1 MNAPSLRGNT
11 LCLAVAAALAV
22 SLAPMAAVAA
32 ETVII
37 RDAELE
43 FIQPVTYGHAEIYD
57 SRVINHASGS
67 GAGREAVR
75 IDRGNLRMERTE
87 VVTRGDEMSA
97 LSFYGA
103 EYYNNGV
110 VYDAVIVDS
119 DVRTSGDKAVGL
131 LFSST
136 TFDSSTGALDKVGQI
151 TVQGSTVSTTG
162 VQSHAMGVAGVNA
175 VDVTGTQFTTAGQGA
190 AGVSMMGGILAMRD
204 GSSVATTGD
213 GAHGIHARSMR
224 WSTSGRP
231 GVVYR
236 ADVTL
241 VDSTVTTFGAGSV
254 GILAGYQDNGTPI
267 GIGARLRLQHAGVR
281 SAQSHA
287 VQFLRGQ
294 DNTLDLGAGSVLDG
308 GDAVVFAGE
317 ADSINRVTAT
327 DSSFIGRG
335 AQALVADN
343 GARLGVQLDNSDVQV
358 ASGMGLAH
366 ARSGAAI
373 DIHATGSR
381 LQGSVQADE
390 GASLAVQLDSSR
402 WNAWGPSQL
411 DQLSLRN
418 GSVLAL
424 GAGSV
429 GDRLIVRGDLRI
441 EDSTLAFDSALGDD
455 GSPTDHLWVKGDT
468 AGRGAVVVNNAGG
481 RGGQTVDGIQ
491 LIRVDGVSAAA
502 LTLTGRAVG
511 GPYEY
516 FLFKG
521 SHSDPADGHW
531 YLRSELQPE
540 TDPCAT
546 DPTADGCTTP
556 SPDPCLADPG
566 LPQCIDETLE
576 PELRPEPETGPAP
589 QPVLRPEPGAY
600 LANQRAAVQMFASTA
615 QDRDAVRGGSE
626 RGAWAMVSGSRAR
639 YGAVADQL
647 HVRGDSVA
655 VQVGTD
661 VLHWG
666 QVGRGQ
672 LGVMVGSGRATNTST
687 SRLTAYR
694 AHGKVSGQVV
704 GVYGQWRQ
712 TAGSDRGLYAGAAL
726 QHARFDNSVQGE
738 ALRKERYDSRGT
750 AASVEVGYAFAL
762 VDSGARALY
771 VQPQVQ
777 LRHTAFDADPH
788 TETNGTVIDGAE
800 ADGLSSRVGVRVFG
814 HANTAGHHRVQPYVA
829 VDWIRESGDNR
840 LRFDGERVAGGV
852 PRDRVEASAGAQVR
866 LGSRWSAWGDTG
878 WQRGDGGCR
887 EATAS
892 LGLRAAW

>member
-11 LCLAVAAALAV
+11 LCLAVAAVLAV

-97 LSFYGA
+97 LSYYGA

-119 DVRTSGDKAVGL
+119 DFRTSGDKAVGL

-190 AGVSMMGGILAMRD
+190 AGVSMMGGILAMRE
-204 GSSVATTGD
+204 GSSVANTGD

-254 GILAGYQDNGTPI
+254 GILAGYQDNGTPV

-317 ADSINRVTAT
+317 ADSISRVTAT
-327 DSSFIGRG
+327 DSSLIGRG

-343 GARLGVQLDNSDVQV
+343 GARLDVQLDNSDVQV
-358 ASGMGLAH
+358 AGGMGLAH
-366 ARSGAAI
+366 ARNGGAI

-441 EDSTLAFDSALGDD
+441 DDSTLAFDSALGDD

-491 LIRVDGVSAAA
+491 LIRVDGQSAAA
-502 LTLTGRAVG
+502 LTLAGRAVG
-511 GPYEY
+511 G
-516 FLFKG
+516 
-521 SHSDPADGHW
+521 STSN
-531 YLRSELQPE
+531 S
-540 TDPCAT
+540 C
-546 DPTADGCTTP
+546 
-556 SPDPCLADPG
+556 S
-566 LPQCIDETLE
+566 
-576 PELRPEPETGPAP
+576 
-589 QPVLRPEPGAY
+589 
-600 LANQRAAVQMFASTA
+600 RAATA
-615 QDRDAVRGGSE
+615 I
-626 RGAWAMVSGSRAR
+626 
-639 YGAVADQL
+639 
-647 HVRGDSVA
+647 
-655 VQVGTD
+655 
-661 VLHWG
+661 
-666 QVGRGQ
+666 
-672 LGVMVGSGRATNTST
+672 
-687 SRLTAYR
+687 RLTATGTCARNCSRRPIRARPIPRRMAAPRRRRTLAWLTPACRNASTRRWNRSCVRSRKPVPHRSPCFARSPAPTWPTSARQYR
-694 AHGKVSGQVV
+694 CSLRRRRIVMRRAAAASAAHG
-704 GVYGQWRQ
+704 
-712 TAGSDRGLYAGAAL
+712 
-726 QHARFDNSVQGE
+726 
-738 ALRKERYDSRGT
+738 
-750 AASVEVGYAFAL
+750 
-762 VDSGARALY
+762 
-771 VQPQVQ
+771 
-777 LRHTAFDADPH
+777 
-788 TETNGTVIDGAE
+788 
-800 ADGLSSRVGVRVFG
+800 
-814 HANTAGHHRVQPYVA
+814 
-829 VDWIRESGDNR
+829 
-840 LRFDGERVAGGV
+840 
-852 PRDRVEASAGAQVR
+852 
-866 LGSRWSAWGDTG
+866 RWSAAVAPATVPLPINCMCVGTARRSRWARMYWTGGRSVAANWG
-878 WQRGDGGCR
+878 
-887 EATAS
+887 
-892 LGLRAAW
+892 

>member
-11 LCLAVAAALAV
+11 LCLAVAAVLAV

-97 LSFYGA
+97 LSYYGA

-119 DVRTSGDKAVGL
+119 DFRTSGDKAVGL

-136 TFDSSTGALDKVGQI
+136 TFDSSTGALDNVGQI

-190 AGVSMMGGILAMRD
+190 AGVSMMGGILAMRE

-254 GILAGYQDNGTPI
+254 GILAGYQDNGTPV

-317 ADSINRVTAT
+317 ADSISRVTAT
-327 DSSFIGRG
+327 DSSLIGRG

-343 GARLGVQLDNSDVQV
+343 GARLDVQLDNSDVQV
-358 ASGMGLAH
+358 AGGMGLAH
-366 ARSGAAI
+366 ARNGAAI
-373 DIHATGSR
+373 DIQATGSR

-429 GDRLIVRGDLRI
+429 GDRLIVRGDLRM

-491 LIRVDGVSAAA
+491 LIRVDGQSAAA
-502 LTLTGRAVG
+502 LTLAGRAVG
-511 GPYEY
+511 GQYE
-516 FLFKG
+516 
-521 SHSDPADGHW
+521 
-531 YLRSELQPE
+531 
-540 TDPCAT
+540 
-546 DPTADGCTTP
+546 
-556 SPDPCLADPG
+556 
-566 LPQCIDETLE
+566 
-576 PELRPEPETGPAP
+576 
-589 QPVLRPEPGAY
+589 
-600 LANQRAAVQMFASTA
+600 
-615 QDRDAVRGGSE
+615 
-626 RGAWAMVSGSRAR
+626 
-639 YGAVADQL
+639 
-647 HVRGDSVA
+647 
-655 VQVGTD
+655 
-661 VLHWG
+661 
-666 QVGRGQ
+666 
-672 LGVMVGSGRATNTST
+672 
-687 SRLTAYR
+687 
-694 AHGKVSGQVV
+694 
-704 GVYGQWRQ
+704 
-712 TAGSDRGLYAGAAL
+712 
-726 QHARFDNSVQGE
+726 
-738 ALRKERYDSRGT
+738 
-750 AASVEVGYAFAL
+750 
-762 VDSGARALY
+762 
-771 VQPQVQ
+771 
-777 LRHTAFDADPH
+777 
-788 TETNGTVIDGAE
+788 
-800 ADGLSSRVGVRVFG
+800 
-814 HANTAGHHRVQPYVA
+814 
-829 VDWIRESGDNR
+829 
-840 LRFDGERVAGGV
+840 
-852 PRDRVEASAGAQVR
+852 
-866 LGSRWSAWGDTG
+866 
-878 WQRGDGGCR
+878 
-887 EATAS
+887 
-892 LGLRAAW
+892 